1 MPNEIKEIQDK
12 GGLRHRIGDEGSA
25 VSDEL
30 PNEYPEEIPD
40 EYLKEQDP
48 ELIDLKGMD
57 IPDVWWTES
66 IKDIEN
72 PEIRQKKIG
81 AAEKILEKQK
91 TIAEKLESGEI
102 SKSRYDHENL
112 VRLGRE
118 KVKFSTR

>member
-1 MPNEIKEIQDK
+1 M
-12 GGLRHRIGDEGSA
+12 
-25 VSDEL
+25 
-30 PNEYPEEIPD
+30 
-40 EYLKEQDP
+40 
-48 ELIDLKGMD
+48 
-57 IPDVWWTES
+57 WWTES